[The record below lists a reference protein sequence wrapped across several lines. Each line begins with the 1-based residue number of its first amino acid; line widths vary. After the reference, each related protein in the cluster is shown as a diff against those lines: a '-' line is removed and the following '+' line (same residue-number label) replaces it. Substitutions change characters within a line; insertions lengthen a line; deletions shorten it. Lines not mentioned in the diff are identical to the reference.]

1 MYARWESFKLEL
13 LELGGTRSNA
23 EDVKGIRTP
32 VVRRIA
38 VIGVLLPLHK
48 PKQRAPKY
56 EPLELKSQRHTS
68 VVQKN
73 RKATETVSL
82 ICNAQNVS
90 KLAEIMRRVSGY
102 QTLFDARPVAFL
114 YG

>member
-23 EDVKGIRTP
+23 EDVQGIPTP

-38 VIGVLLPLHK
+38 ILRYIAVTGVLLPLHK

-56 EPLELKSQRHTS
+56 EPLELKSQRHSS
-68 VVQKN
+68 VVQK
-73 RKATETVSL
+73 K
-82 ICNAQNVS
+82 
-90 KLAEIMRRVSGY
+90 
-102 QTLFDARPVAFL
+102 
-114 YG
+114 